1 MTTKLNLREWAT
13 YLAVVRRRWI
23 WVAALFFPV
32 SAAVAVT
39 VFFLPRSFESNALI
53 LIERREPL
61 MRKIPGGYDFD
72 QYLLTLRQMMMSETN
87 LRVIASKADMD
98 LGKNEKAIRG
108 LVEKLQ
114 KTVSFKNKGR
124 DLFEVRVS
132 GDTAKEAYVL
142 AGTVSSHL
150 VETSLAIRRRE
161 AGVAYDFI
169 QAQLENFRNRLQEAE
184 ERLKLF
190 KAAHVEEMPGT
201 ENTNLS
207 RLQQAKTELQAVQLQ
222 VRELAEK
229 RTQLKEQI
237 EMEEPMV
244 MASTDSAPAG
254 MRVQQLEAMLAQTLL
269 RYTEKHPDVLR
280 LKAEIEAAKGVMA
293 KGGKAAPTGGT
304 GTTVANPI
312 FQQLRASLAAVE
324 ADLAAVQ
331 AREAGLN
338 ARIADYR
345 RKTVSIPEAEQKYRE
360 IVRNVD
366 VTAGIYNNLL
376 RKLEDARIQ
385 KEVEIKDE
393 GISLKIFDP
402 AKLPLHPAK
411 PNRPLVILIGVLAAF
426 GLGVAAAVLREFLD
440 RSFRSRQEVEAE
452 LHLPV
457 IGAIPEIST
466 PSEDRLIAR
475 RFRLAVAGTG
485 AYLCVIAGVAAVELV
500 RQSSLLK

>member
-1 MTTKLNLREWAT
+1 MTTRLNLREWAT
-13 YLAVVRRRWI
+13 YLGVIRRRWI
-23 WVAALFFPV
+23 WVAAVFFPV

-39 VFFLPRSFESNALI
+39 VFFLPRSFEADALI
-53 LIERREPL
+53 LIERHEPL

-87 LRVIASKADMD
+87 LRAIASKADMD
-98 LGKNEKAIRG
+98 LGKNEKALRG

-114 KTVSFKNKGR
+114 KSVSFKNKGR

-132 GDTAKEAYVL
+132 GDTAQEAYVL

-169 QAQLENFRNRLQEAE
+169 QHQLENFRNKLQEAE
-184 ERLKLF
+184 GRLKLF
-190 KAAHVEEMPGT
+190 KAEHVEEMPGT

-237 EMEEPMV
+237 EMEEPMIL
-244 MASTDSAPAG
+244 ASTDSAPAG
-254 MRVQQLEAMLAQTLL
+254 MRVGQLEAMLAEALL
-269 RYTEKHPDVLR
+269 RYTDKHPDVAR
-280 LKAEIEAAKGVMA
+280 LKAEIEAAKGAVA
-293 KGGKAAPTGGT
+293 KGGKAAPTGGI
-304 GTTVANPI
+304 GTTTANPVY
-312 FQQLRASLAAVE
+312 QQIKASLAAVE
-324 ADLAAVQ
+324 ADLAAAQ
-331 AREAGLN
+331 ARESALN
-338 ARIADYR
+338 ARIGEYR
-345 RKTVSIPEAEQKYRE
+345 RKTVSIPEAEMKYRE
-360 IVRNVD
+360 IVRDVD
-366 VTAGIYNNLL
+366 VTAGIYNDLL
-376 RKLEDARIQ
+376 KKLEDTRVQ

-411 PNRPLVILIGVLAAF
+411 PNRPLIILIGVVAAL
-426 GLGVAAAVLREFLD
+426 GLGGAVAVLRELLD
-440 RSFRSRQEVEAE
+440 RSFRDRQEVEAE

-457 IGAIPEIST
+457 IGAIPDIPT
-466 PSEDRLIAR
+466 PSEDRRSAQ
-475 RFRLAVAGTG
+475 RLRWAVVGTG
-485 AYLCVIAGVAAVELV
+485 AYLCVIAAVAGIELV
-500 RQSSLLK
+500 RQTGIFR